1 MKQSCIPLATGSKKQ
16 APFNTGIKPST
27 SDGNFLDRRRK
38 LHDFV
43 ANKKTHLPFQ
53 WDVKQPKYIVHN
65 QFGTTN
71 AMQSS

>member
-1 MKQSCIPLATGSKKQ
+1 MKQSCIPLATGSKNKH
-16 APFNTGIKPST
+16 APLNTGIKPST

-53 WDVKQPKYIVHN
+53 WDVKQPKYIIHN

-71 AMQSS
+71 EM